1 MIATHADFSV
11 TWVHSYVTPDRRQ
24 TFYIYD
30 APTPGAIRKVAALN
44 DLPVGKITQ
53 VSVLDPYT
61 YGA

>member
-1 MIATHADFSV
+1 MATTADFSV
-11 TWVHSYVTPDRRQ
+11 TKVHSYVTPDRRQ

-30 APTPGAIRKVAALN
+30 APTPGAICKVAALS

-53 VSVLDPYT
+53 VSVLDPFA